1 MSTRPTA
8 PADRELH
15 SSEERE
21 FGLHEIFFSITDRKG
36 IIRYGNEV
44 FTRVSGYPK
53 AAMIGKPH
61 NLIRHPDMPRV
72 VFKLL
77 WDEIGAGRPV
87 AAYVKNRA
95 SDGRYYW
102 VMAMVLP
109 APDGY
114 LSIRIK
120 PSSPLFAAVQDIY
133 QDLRDIER
141 SIEGADGLRRK
152 EGMES
157 SGERLQHL
165 LTKAGFE
172 TYDAFM
178 RTAIL
183 GEVRLREEH
192 RQTSGAGRRSSARLG
207 QRDGFDAA
215 RAGLAQ
221 ANHFLS
227 DLVLRLDDY
236 IKLNSRLAEDAS
248 FIRALADE
256 VLLFALNAIVAA
268 SKADGSD
275 GAAIGAV
282 AGLLRM
288 RSESSSTLFRELGDS
303 VLRAS
308 ETLDRLLFPVVATG
322 LASQMLE
329 VFMAEFASSG
339 AGDRDP
345 AEVLALHACVQREAS
360 GLARLLDEF
369 DGRLHTLQA
378 NIRGLRREL
387 DAMRALGLNGRIEAA
402 RIEDSGPFSSLFA
415 TVGTQVAAAA
425 TRLDELQKSGA
436 SLFTN
441 RDRTAADIESAV
453 AATAAAIRLLD
464 DCARVEVEAPAA

>member
-1 MSTRPTA
+1 MSTRSTA
-8 PADRELH
+8 TAADREFH

-21 FGLHEIFFSITDRKG
+21 FGLHEIFFSITDKKG
-36 IIRYGNEV
+36 IIRFGNEV

-53 AAMIGKPH
+53 AAMVGRPH
-61 NLIRHPDMPRV
+61 NLVRHPDMPRV

-77 WDEIGAGRPV
+77 WDEIGAGRPI

-95 SDGRYYW
+95 SDGRFYW

-109 APDGY
+109 TPDGY

-120 PSSPLFAAVQDIY
+120 PSSPLFGAVQEIY

-141 SIEGADGLRRK
+141 SIEGTDGLRRK
-152 EGMES
+152 EGMEAS
-157 SGERLQHL
+157 AERLQHL
-165 LTKAGFE
+165 LKKAGFD

-183 GEVRLREEH
+183 SEVRLREEYRRAADGSRRGT
-192 RQTSGAGRRSSARLG
+192 RQR
-207 QRDGFDAA
+207 QRDSFEAA
-215 RAGLAQ
+215 RAGLSL
-221 ANHFLS
+221 ANTFLS

-236 IKLNSRLAEDAS
+236 IKLNGRLAEDAT
-248 FIRALADE
+248 FIRGLADE

-288 RSESSSTLFRELGDS
+288 RSESSSTLFRALSDS
-303 VLRAS
+303 VVRAS
-308 ETLDRLLFPVVATG
+308 ETLDRLLFPVVATC

-329 VFMAEFASSG
+329 VFMAEFGASG
-339 AGDRDP
+339 AGERDP
-345 AEVLALHACVQREAS
+345 AEVLALHACVEREAS
-360 GLARLLDEF
+360 GLARLLVEF
-369 DGRLHTLQA
+369 DSRLHTLQA

-402 RIEDSGPFSSLFA
+402 RIEDSGPFSALFA

-441 RDRTAADIESAV
+441 RNRTAGDIESAV
-453 AATAAAIRLLD
+453 AATAAAIRLLGD
-464 DCARVEVEAPAA
+464 APEVEETAA